1 MSVLAQLKPAS
12 PLTALLTKMYGQIS
26 SREDANR
33 IYRELRPLLTDLL
46 SQGHTFNS
54 SQVQAIVNI
63 LKELPAY
70 GAPRRNFAKLY
81 LKDELSLRKLPA
93 DPSHIPKGHWH

>member
-1 MSVLAQLKPAS
+1 MSVHAQLKPAS
-12 PLTALLTKMYGQIS
+12 PLATLVAKMYGQIS
-26 SREDANR
+26 SREDANK
-33 IYRELRPLLTDLL
+33 IYRELRPLLGDLL
-46 SQGHTFNS
+46 MQGHAFNS
-54 SQVQAIVNI
+54 SQVQAINV

-81 LKDELSLRKLPA
+81 LKDELSLRKLPT